1 MFPFFSYVVFCF
13 VLSFISS
20 RNHCECLSN
29 LSKNNSQISLSN
41 SLFVNEENI
50 LMENIFNFSGYK
62 SQYTLENVE
71 EQLKRRKLCKS
82 EIKEATLIKMFKIT
96 VFLVKKHWAHATKF
110 EDTVRSIGEDHHGK
124 ILSEYVKLS

>member
-1 MFPFFSYVVFCF
+1 
-13 VLSFISS
+13 
-20 RNHCECLSN
+20 
-29 LSKNNSQISLSN
+29 
-41 SLFVNEENI
+41 
-50 LMENIFNFSGYK
+50 MENIFNFSGYK

-124 ILSEYVKLS
+124 ILLEYVKLS